1 MTGRRFTALL
11 ALALAVVCIA
21 LAAFTAVD
29 RFPRGLIV
37 FGCILVALAAGWY
50 GALRRGVLRVI
61 GWAVAVAAVAAGLIL
76 LVTNDPL
83 VMAAV
88 VVAAVAALAL
98 ARAAFSSHAH
108 LPTAPSPSRPVLF
121 VNPRSGGGKAQ
132 HVHLAEQARER
143 GIEVVELTPGATL
156 ESLIDAALA
165 RGADA
170 LAMAGG
176 DGSQAIVAAAA
187 AREGLPYAC
196 IPTGTRNHFALD
208 LGVDRDDPVGA
219 LDAFVGGGER
229 RVDLAKVNGR
239 VFVNN
244 VSLGLYA
251 EAVQHSSYR
260 GAKLRTLL
268 DTVPD
273 VAGPSAQL
281 PPIRWSGSDQVPK
294 SGGLALL
301 ISNNPYRLGRAVG
314 SGTRPRMDTG
324 RLGVAVIGRRAGD
337 DGGLLRLSTEPTVEV
352 DSEQP
357 VAAGI
362 DGESAMLD
370 VPVRFEIVPGALRVR
385 IAARHP
391 GQSPSAAIPQGPW
404 TSLGALARVA
414 FSRTSEAAGPRA
426 S

>member
-1 MTGRRFTALL
+1 MTVRRATALVALVL
-11 ALALAVVCIA
+11 ALVCIGLAVF
-21 LAAFTAVD
+21 LAVD
-29 RFPRGLIV
+29 SFPRGLIV

-50 GALRRGVLRVI
+50 GALRRGALRVI

-76 LVTNDPL
+76 LVTHDPL
-83 VMAAV
+83 VMVAIV
-88 VVAAVAALAL
+88 VTALAALVT

-108 LPTAPSPSRPVLF
+108 LPTAAPPSRPVLF

-132 HVHLAEQARER
+132 RVDLSGQAKQR
-143 GIEVVELTPGATL
+143 GIEVVELTPDTTL

-187 AREGLPYAC
+187 ARAGLPYAC

-251 EAVQHSSYR
+251 EAVQHSGYR

-273 VAGPSAQL
+273 VAGPAAEQS
-281 PPIRWSGSDQVPK
+281 PIRWSGSNQQQK

-301 ISNNPYRLGRAVG
+301 ISNNPYRLGRAIG

-324 RLGVAVIGRRAGD
+324 RLGVAVIGRRTGD

-352 DSEQP
+352 GGEEP

-370 VPVRFEIVPGALRVR
+370 VPVRFEMVPGVLRVR
-385 IAARHP
+385 IARGHP
-391 GQSPSAAIPQGPW
+391 GQSPSAAIPQGAW

-414 FSRTSEAAGPRA
+414 FSPTGEAAGPRA